1 MLLSYK
7 FFTSFNMGKIISFA
21 NQKGGSGK
29 TTLSANLAVL
39 WANSD
44 YKVAVVDADSQKS
57 LTYWLEARKKYYG
70 DEPTG
75 IDSYTFDLRNLKE
88 ELKTIKRKY
97 DFIIID
103 SPPSITFETIQIIRS
118 SDLIFVPVQPSPLDL
133 MATIPFLNLAKDER
147 KKTTIILNRVMPRAK
162 LTEAMILRLRY
173 AGAKIA
179 RSRISGKIIYAE
191 TFSVGRGVVDISVN
205 SEASKEI
212 INVGNE
218 IIRNF

>member
-44 YKVAVVDADSQKS
+44 YKVAVIDADAQKS
-57 LTYWLEARKKYYG
+57 LTYWLDARKKYYG
-70 DEPTG
+70 EEPMG
-75 IDSYTFDLRNLKE
+75 IDSYAFDPRNLKE
-88 ELKTIKRKY
+88 DLKEIKRKY
-97 DFIIID
+97 NFIIID
-103 SPPSITFETIQIIRS
+103 SPPSITFETIQIVKS
-118 SDLIFVPVQPSPLDL
+118 SDYIFVPVQPSPLDL
-133 MATIPFLNLAKDER
+133 MATIPFLNVAKEER
-147 KKTTIILNRVMPRAK
+147 KKTTVILNRVMPRAK
-162 LTEAMILRLRY
+162 LTEAMIMRLRY

-179 RSRISGKIIYAE
+179 RSRVSGKIIYAE
-191 TFSVGRGVVDISVN
+191 TFSVGRGVVDISVT
-205 SEASKEI
+205 SDASKEI